1 MLLLI
6 LVTAPFTL
14 GEGKTCTINVDFFP
28 IFLLSLLPCLE
39 YFLFYLIF
47 FLFLSHFV
55 PFRILCHLFLTQPYH
70 FCPFVY
76 FHYCHIRIICV
87 ILFFLI
93 FFSPFLLLHFLPF
106 WILCHLFLPQPS
118 PDCMKPCGNSYSGSL
133 GTTVSYL
140 SRFVFLC
147 LNSPSIFVFVL
158 VSDHWLP
165 LSLDDQLIN

>member
-1 MLLLI
+1 MGYTWYVDKCSHPFKDHKFWQNQLSLNLRAATMLLLI

-55 PFRILCHLFLTQPYH
+55 PFRILCHLFLTQPSH

-93 FFSPFLLLHFLPF
+93 FFLLFFFFTFCHFESCAISFYLNF
-106 WILCHLFLPQPS
+106 PQ
-118 PDCMKPCGNSYSGSL
+118 
-133 GTTVSYL
+133 TVWSHVVTL
-140 SRFVFLC
+140 TAEASA
-147 LNSPSIFVFVL
+147 
-158 VSDHWLP
+158 P
-165 LSLDDQLIN
+165 LWVI